1 MSSREALEQWF
12 ASSNKQELEDLL
24 DFFEN
29 FEKNQEIKNEH
40 DAREIELIKKKNQ
53 RAKEEPWDHKE
64 IDWDIS

>member
-29 FEKNQEIKNEH
+29 YEKNLESKKEH
-40 DAREIELIKKKNQ
+40 DAREVEIIKKQNQ
-53 RAKEEPWDHKE
+53 RAKEETWDHNK
-64 IDWDIS
+64 IDWDVS